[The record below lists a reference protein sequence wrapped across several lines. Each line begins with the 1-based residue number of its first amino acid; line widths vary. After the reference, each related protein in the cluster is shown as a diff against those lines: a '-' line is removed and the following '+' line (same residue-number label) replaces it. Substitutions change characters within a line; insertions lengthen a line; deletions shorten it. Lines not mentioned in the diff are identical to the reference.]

1 MKQTRSPDALE
12 LLQAQHRDLRSLFAA
27 AREKADT
34 VAIGV
39 SPSAPAR
46 GDFALRETLPALRRR
61 LIHYC
66 RLESEVFY
74 PALAEVCDDPA
85 VGQARAEHEINCKL
99 LEQAE
104 GLVTVDQGVDGGED
118 RDGCYR
124 DAFDKLA
131 ERLGQHMG
139 QVEKVIFPL
148 ARKSRL
154 DLVAL
159 GERMGTLKADKEE
172 APGASR
178 AADGRLDIGTGE
190 DRNPDL

>member
-1 MKQTRSPDALE
+1 MEHTRSPDALE
-12 LLQAQHRDLRSLFAA
+12 LLQAQHRDLRSLLAA

-39 SPSAPAR
+39 SPDAPPR
-46 GDFALRETLPALRRR
+46 GDFALRETLPELRRR

-66 RLESEVFY
+66 RLESELFY
-74 PALAEVCDDPA
+74 PALGEACDDPA

-124 DAFDKLA
+124 DAFGKLA
-131 ERLGQHMG
+131 DRLSQHLD

-154 DLVAL
+154 DLAAL
-159 GERMGTLKADKEE
+159 GQRMGSLKAGSEE

-178 AADGRLDIGTGE
+178 APDGRLDIGTGE